1 MPKRDAVVEEPQV
14 EQVEKAESVGDTVE
28 EAPKASKSK
37 GKKVVKENVL
47 LEKIKKFLKEYKME
61 AEVEEVVEKRVTME
75 GISKP
80 VVFLSFKDGATGIG
94 KFLYNHFLSENIDS
108 SYLMFEVLPPTS
120 EDSDDALLSF
130 YEISENEL

>member
-1 MPKRDAVVEEPQV
+1 MPKREVVVEEPQI
-14 EQVEKAESVGDTVE
+14 EQAESVGDTVE
-28 EAPKASKSK
+28 ETPKASKPK

-47 LEKIKKFLKEYKME
+47 LERIKKFLKEYKME
-61 AEVEEVVEKRVTME
+61 DEVEEAVEKRVTME

-80 VVFLSFKDGATGIG
+80 VVFLSFKDGANDIG

>member
-1 MPKRDAVVEEPQV
+1 MPKREAVVEEPQV
-14 EQVEKAESVGDTVE
+14 EQAETVGDTVE
-28 EAPKASKSK
+28 ETPKASKSK

-80 VVFLSFKDGATGIG
+80 VVFLSFKDGTDGIG
-94 KFLYNHFLSENIDS
+94 KFLYKHFLSENIDS

>member
-1 MPKRDAVVEEPQV
+1 MPKREAVVEEPQI
-14 EQVEKAESVGDTVE
+14 EQAESVGDTVE
-28 EAPKASKSK
+28 ETPKASKAK

-47 LEKIKKFLKEYKME
+47 LERIKKFLKEYKME
-61 AEVEEVVEKRVTME
+61 AEVEEAAEKRVTME

-80 VVFLSFKDGATGIG
+80 VVFLSFKDGANSIG

>member
-1 MPKRDAVVEEPQV
+1 MPKRDAVVEEPQIEQAETV
-14 EQVEKAESVGDTVE
+14 ESTVE
-28 EAPKASKSK
+28 EAPKASKPK

-61 AEVEEVVEKRVTME
+61 AEVEEAVEKRVTME

-80 VVFLSFKDGATGIG
+80 VVFLSFTNGAEGIG

>member
-1 MPKRDAVVEEPQV
+1 MPKREAVVEEPQI
-14 EQVEKAESVGDTVE
+14 EQAESVGDTVE
-28 EAPKASKSK
+28 ETPKASKAK

-47 LEKIKKFLKEYKME
+47 LERIKKFLKEYKME
-61 AEVEEVVEKRVTME
+61 AEVEEAVEKRVTME

-80 VVFLSFKDGATGIG
+80 VVFLSFKDGANDIG

>member
-1 MPKRDAVVEEPQV
+1 MPKREAVVEEPQV
-14 EQVEKAESVGDTVE
+14 EQAETVESTVE
-28 EAPKASKSK
+28 ETPKASKSK

-47 LEKIKKFLKEYKME
+47 LERIKKFLKEYKME

-80 VVFLSFKDGATGIG
+80 VVFLSFQDGANGIG

>member
-1 MPKRDAVVEEPQV
+1 MPKREAVVEEPQV
-14 EQVEKAESVGDTVE
+14 EQAETVESTVE
-28 EAPKASKSK
+28 ETPKASKSK

-47 LEKIKKFLKEYKME
+47 LERIKKFLKEYKME

-80 VVFLSFKDGATGIG
+80 VVFLSFTNGAEGIG

>member
-1 MPKRDAVVEEPQV
+1 MPKREAVVEEPQV
-14 EQVEKAESVGDTVE
+14 EQAETVESTVE
-28 EAPKASKSK
+28 EAPKASKAK

-80 VVFLSFKDGATGIG
+80 VVFLSFQEGAKGIG